1 MGVDYA
7 FDAVGSPEI
16 AEMLLPSLRERG
28 MGILVGVPPTGSKIQ
43 IDATDHFRQEK
54 IMTGTIYG
62 SADTAVDFERFA
74 QMHLSGKLPIDRL
87 ISKKYS
93 IDQINE
99 ACQEML
105 EGQLARGVVTF
116 P

>member
-1 MGVDYA
+1 
-7 FDAVGSPEI
+7 
-16 AEMLLPSLRERG
+16 
-28 MGILVGVPPTGSKIQ
+28 
-43 IDATDHFRQEK
+43 
-54 IMTGTIYG
+54 MTGTIYG

-74 QMHLSGKLPIDRL
+74 QMYLSGELPIDRL

-105 EGQLARGVVTF
+105 EGQIARGLVSF